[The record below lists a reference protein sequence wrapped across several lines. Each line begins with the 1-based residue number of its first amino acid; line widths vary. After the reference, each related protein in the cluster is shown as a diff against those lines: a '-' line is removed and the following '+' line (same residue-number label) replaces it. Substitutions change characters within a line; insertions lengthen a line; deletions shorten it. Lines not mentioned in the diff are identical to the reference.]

1 MKFLVEAEKWEDVPE
16 NCTHK
21 EITDEDLA
29 DAAWDLAM
37 SLRYDNGFIGGDY
50 SNGKMYMYE
59 KTRNGMLAPGRY
71 VTYDTYDSNYMPT
84 SRKGVILSVNGN
96 YTCAVINSDGEVV
109 TCNNVEIYPT
119 EKISTVIDLEQIKTE
134 LKEMENNDGEEVRN

>member
-37 SLRYDNGFIGGDY
+37 SLRYDDGFIGGDY

-59 KTRNGMLAPGRY
+59 KTRNGMLTPGRY
-71 VTYDTYDSNYMPT
+71 VTYDAYDANFLPT
-84 SRKGVILSVNGN
+84 SRNGVILSVNGN
-96 YTCAVINSDGEVV
+96 YTCTVINSDGGVD
-109 TCNNVEIYPT
+109 TCSNIGIYPT
-119 EKISTVIDLEQIKTE
+119 DKISTVIDLEQIKAE
-134 LKEMENNDGEEVRN
+134 LKEMDNEEQ

>member
-1 MKFLVEAEKWEDVPE
+1 MKFLVEADTWEDVPE

-37 SLRYDNGFIGGDY
+37 SLRYDDGFIGGDY
-50 SNGKMYMYE
+50 SNGKIYMYE

-71 VTYDTYDSNYMPT
+71 VTYDAYDANFLPT
-84 SRKGVILSVNGN
+84 SRNGVILSVNGN
-96 YTCAVINSDGEVV
+96 YTCTIINSDGEVT
-109 TCNNVEIYPT
+109 TCSNIGIYPT
-119 EKISTVIDLEQIKTE
+119 DKISTVIDLEQIKVE
-134 LKEMENNDGEEVRN
+134 LKEMDNEEQ

>member
-1 MKFLVEAEKWEDVPE
+1 MKFLVEAEKWEDVPD
-16 NCTHK
+16 NCKYK

-37 SLRYDNGFIGGDY
+37 SLRNDAGFIGGDY
-50 SNGKMYMYE
+50 SNGRQYMYE
-59 KTRNGMLAPGRY
+59 KTRNGMLTPGRY
-71 VTYDTYDSNYMPT
+71 CTYDAYDDNFMPIT
-84 SRKGVILSVNGN
+84 RNGVIISVNGN
-96 YTCAVINSDGEVV
+96 YTCGVLNSDGEIV

-134 LKEMENNDGEEVRN
+134 LKEMEDKDGEEVRN

>member
-59 KTRNGMLAPGRY
+59 KTRNGMLVPGRY
-71 VTYDTYDSNYMPT
+71 VTYDAWDANSLHT
-84 SRKGVILSVNGN
+84 SRKGIILSVNGN
-96 YTCAVINSDGEVV
+96 YTCTVINSDGEVA
-109 TCNNVEIYPT
+109 TCSNIGIYPID
-119 EKISTVIDLEQIKTE
+119 KISTVIDLEQIKVE
-134 LKEMENNDGEEVRN
+134 LKEMDNEEQ